1 MFDRQI
7 QNFTQKPLQYI
18 AKLFLKFISPNQM
31 TLIGFG
37 FGILMC
43 ISIVIDQYL
52 IGILFLFLNRL
63 SDGLDGAMARL
74 TAPTPLGGYLD
85 IVLDFLIYGG
95 FVLVFSLQNE
105 INLLTGVFLLFSYI
119 CTGTTFLTQ
128 AIIQPQ
134 LDYSQQDHDDVKDE
148 IPKSFIYASGLIEG
162 SETIFF
168 MFICLI
174 LPKAF
179 PILGFLFGMLCLIT
193 AIARVIIFYKKYKV
207 K

>member
-52 IGILFLFLNRL
+52 IGIVFLSLNRL
-63 SDGLDGAMARL
+63 CDGLDGAMARL

-85 IVLDFLIYGG
+85 IVLDFLVYGG
-95 FVLVFSLQNE
+95 FVLSFGITDQN
-105 INLLTGVFLLFSYI
+105 NTFLSMVLLFCYI
-119 CTGTTFLTQ
+119 GTGTTFLAKA
-128 AIIQPQ
+128 AILPSLTHQNQ
-134 LDYSQQDHDDVKDE
+134 NND
-148 IPKSFIYASGLIEG
+148 IPKSFYYAVGLVEG
-162 SETIFF
+162 TETIVF
-168 MFICLI
+168 MILCLLFPNMFNYLSSIFIV
-174 LPKAF
+174 
-179 PILGFLFGMLCLIT
+179 LCLIT
-193 AIARVIIFYKKYKV
+193 IVNRIIVCYKEFIK
-207 K
+207 